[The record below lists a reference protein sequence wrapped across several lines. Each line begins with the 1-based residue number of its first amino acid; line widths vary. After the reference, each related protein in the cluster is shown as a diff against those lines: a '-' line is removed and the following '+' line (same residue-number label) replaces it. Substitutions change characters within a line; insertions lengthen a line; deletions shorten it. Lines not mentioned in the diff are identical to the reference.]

1 MKAIQRLSTKIRLY
15 RTSLS
20 ITQQEMA
27 NTLGLSLRTFQ
38 RIETCQSPIDISVIY
53 KICESYDIPFFDLVN
68 PDIKP
73 GDLRDAEFFS
83 NLDTFKQESFL
94 QEKSDFFAIKDQ
106 IIEYIRKDP
115 AKLNMLSSVPEFEN
129 SPYYLYACN
138 LHFAIGNAKT
148 RAIAGLPDDKYRTL
162 KTFKDA
168 SKMIKAWDIGLK
180 YKFPAFK
187 MTSDHETDKSQLKI
201 MGYNFFDFGKMGEDK
216 SQYGTA
222 ETEPIIFGVFQL
234 L

>member
-1 MKAIQRLSTKIRLY
+1 MNAIERLSIKIRLY

-38 RIETCQSPIDISVIY
+38 RIETCQSPIDIAIVY
-53 KICESYDIPFFDLVN
+53 RICESYDIPFYDLVN
-68 PDIKP
+68 PNISTEDLEGSQFFTTEDDFKKEAFFQDKP
-73 GDLRDAEFFS
+73 DFVALRDKVLEIV
-83 NLDTFKQESFL
+83 K
-94 QEKSDFFAIKDQ
+94 
-106 IIEYIRKDP
+106 KDP
-115 AKLNMLSSVPEFEN
+115 AKITAVSELPEFEN

-138 LHFAIGNAKT
+138 LHFAVGNAKT

-168 SKMIKAWDIGLK
+168 SIMIKAWDISLK
-180 YKFPAFK
+180 YRFPAFK
-187 MTSDHETDKSQLKI
+187 LLSEHETDKAQLKI
-201 MGYNFFDFGKMGEDK
+201 MGYSYFDFNEESMSEGRGLGKH
-216 SQYGTA
+216 
-222 ETEPIIFGVFQL
+222 EPILFGAFQL